1 MDFYLVINV
10 LYLGINKWILVSVQT
25 LGSPPWSATV
35 LRLPHGP
42 HSPNQWLISVS
53 VLVLVLFYP
62 PPLFSFFQIYFD
74 ILISF
79 VTEQSHFIHTD
90 EISK

>member
-10 LYLGINKWILVSVQT
+10 LYLGINKWILASVQSS
-25 LGSPPWSATV
+25 GSPPWSVTV

-42 HSPNQWLISVS
+42 HSPTQWLISVS
-53 VLVLVLFYP
+53 VLVLVLFIP
-62 PPLFSFFQIYFD
+62 PPLFSFFQTYFD